1 MGGKKMKNAKQ
12 ITRLFLDIGGVLLAD
27 GWNIQ
32 APQRAAATFHL
43 DLRAM
48 EDRRHL
54 NRRG

>member
-1 MGGKKMKNAKQ
+1 MKKATQ
-12 ITRLFLDIGGVLLAD
+12 ITRLFLDIGGVLLTD
-27 GWNIQ
+27 GRNIQ
-32 APQRAAATFHL
+32 ASKRAAATFLL